1 MPSLP
6 RPVPPA
12 NLAFQLLP
20 RQGECVINASS
31 PPLAVELHGITKRF
45 PGVVANKDIAIS
57 VRKGTVHALIGENG
71 AGKSTLMKIL
81 YGMQK
86 PDEGTIAIDGE
97 QVSFNNPGEAI
108 ARGIGMVHQHF
119 MLADNLTVLENVVLG
134 GEKLYGIGAKAR
146 KKIMEI
152 SDAYGL
158 GARPDAL
165 IEDLGVADRQR
176 VEILKVLYRGAKTL
190 ILDEPTAVLV
200 PQEVDALFDNLRELK
215 AEGLTVIFISHK
227 LGEVLKVADDITVI
241 RRGTTVGTADPKTAT
256 TKQLAE
262 LMVGTELP
270 SPETRE
276 STVTTTPM
284 LKVESLT
291 VADSGTVTTP
301 ETSAPALGDSDTDLR
316 EAPVAGRLLLDG
328 IGFTIHKGEILG
340 IAGVEGNGQTELI
353 EALMGMISP
362 DAGVITLDG
371 ADITKMPVRKR
382 REGGIGY
389 IPEDRHRHGLL
400 LESPLWE
407 NRILGHVTERPN
419 SKGGILDPKAARK
432 DTERIVREYDVRTPG
447 IDVTAASLSGGN
459 QQKLIVGREMSHNP
473 KFLIAAHPTRGV
485 DVGAQA
491 QIWDAIR
498 EARREGLAVLLISA
512 DLDELIGLSDTLRV
526 IYRGRLVADADP
538 ATITPEE
545 LGTAMTGAASGHLEA
560 QDDHSA
566 GVDGDTTEDEAR

>member
-1 MPSLP
+1 MDAVPSHTALSPLP
-6 RPVPPA
+6 SAPS
-12 NLAFQLLP
+12 
-20 RQGECVINASS
+20 RQGECVITASS
-31 PPLAVELHGITKRF
+31 PPAVELHGITKRF
-45 PGVVANKDIAIS
+45 PGVVANKDIDIT

-86 PDEGTIAIDGE
+86 PDEGTIAVDGE
-97 QVSFNNPGEAI
+97 QVSFANPGDAI

-134 GEKLYGIGAKAR
+134 GEKLYGIGGKAR

-158 GARPDAL
+158 GVRPDAL
-165 IEDLGVADRQR
+165 VEELGVADRQR
-176 VEILKVLYRGAKTL
+176 VEILKVLYRGARTL

-200 PQEVDALFDNLRELK
+200 PQEVDALFGNLRELK

-241 RRGTTVGTADPKTAT
+241 RRGTTVGTADPRTAT

-262 LMVGTELP
+262 LMVGSELP

-276 STVTTTPM
+276 STVTATPM
-284 LKVESLT
+284 LRVQ
-291 VADSGTVTTP
+291 
-301 ETSAPALGDSDTDLR
+301 DLR
-316 EAPVAGRLLLDG
+316 LAAVDPDG
-328 IGFTIHKGEILG
+328 IVREVLAGIDFTIHKGEVLG

-353 EALMGMISP
+353 DALMGMSIP
-362 DAGVITLDG
+362 DGGVITLDG
-371 ADITKMPVRKR
+371 RDISTTPTRKR

-400 LESPLWE
+400 LDSPLWE
-407 NRILGHVTERPN
+407 NRILGHVTEAPN
-419 SKGGILDPKAARK
+419 SKRGVLDPKAARK

-560 QDDHSA
+560 TNDHVEGSA
-566 GVDGDTTEDEAR
+566 AADGTTEDEAR